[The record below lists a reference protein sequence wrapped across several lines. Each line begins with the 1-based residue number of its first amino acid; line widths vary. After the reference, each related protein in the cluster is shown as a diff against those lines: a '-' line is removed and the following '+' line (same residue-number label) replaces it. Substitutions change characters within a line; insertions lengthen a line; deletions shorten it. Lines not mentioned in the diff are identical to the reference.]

1 MGQWVLNLNDG
12 KLSSEQGNASLSPKA
27 TDILALLVAKPGVVL
42 SREEILHAVW
52 KDLHVSPDL
61 VREYI
66 FEIRKALGDK
76 AKDSQYIETVG
87 RRGFR
92 LIGQISVQSGEDISS
107 FHRRRNLQPDT
118 LPTVK
123 FCQSY
128 DGTSIAHTA
137 SGEGYPLLIS
147 GSWMT
152 HLEQDWQNPAY
163 GDYIRHLSQNFSLIR
178 YDQRGNGLSQ
188 WANVDISFDR
198 MVDDM
203 EVVVD
208 AYGFEKVAILG
219 LSQGA
224 SVSVAYALRHP
235 SRISHLILS
244 GGYPRG
250 RRQRG
255 NRMEFEESEALVQL
269 IRTSWGNDNPAIRQ
283 ILTTM
288 FMPDATKEETQWF
301 NEFQKLCGPAE
312 NIAQFRALFDDI
324 NVSGLLPQVTVP
336 TLVIHSDRDA
346 VAPLSEGKL
355 LASKIPNA
363 LFVQLNSPNHLLFE
377 AEPDFTRMIASIRD
391 FVEVPNN

>member
-1 MGQWVLNLNDG
+1 MRQWVLNLNDG
-12 KLSSEQGNASLSPKA
+12 ALSSDQGHSSLSPKA
-27 TDILALLVAKPGVVL
+27 AEVLTFMIAEAGVVL
-42 SREEILHAVW
+42 SREDILQAVW
-52 KDLHVSPDL
+52 QGLNVNPDL

-66 FEIRKALGDK
+66 FEIRKALGDR
-76 AKDSQYIETVG
+76 AQNSQYIETVG

-92 LIGQISVQSGEDISS
+92 LIGPVSIQLDKEQYSADG
-107 FHRRRNLQPDT
+107 HGNYQPT
-118 LPTVK
+118 PLPPVK
-123 FCQSY
+123 FCCSH
-128 DGTSIAHTA
+128 DGTSIAHTV
-137 SGEGYPLLIS
+137 SGKGYPLLIS

-152 HLEQDWQNPAY
+152 HLEQDWQNPAF
-163 GDYIRHLSQNFSLIR
+163 GDYIRHLSQNFSVVR

-188 WANVDISFDR
+188 WVDVDINFDR

-208 AYGFEKVAILG
+208 AYGFDKIAILG

-235 SRISHLILS
+235 ERLSHLVLS

-255 NRMEFEESEALVQL
+255 SEVEFEESEALVKL
-269 IRTSWGNDNPAIRQ
+269 IRTSWGNENPAIRQ

-288 FMPDATKEETQWF
+288 FMPDASKAETQWF
-301 NEFQKLCGPAE
+301 NEFQKICGPAE

-324 NVSGLLPQVTVP
+324 NVTDMLPNVTVP

-363 LFVQLNSPNHLLFE
+363 SFVQLNSPNHLLF
-377 AEPDFTRMIASIRD
+377 ASEPDFSRMIASIND
-391 FVEVPNN
+391 FILA

>member
-1 MGQWVLNLNDG
+1 MRQWELNPDDG
-12 KLSSEQGNASLSPKA
+12 TLSSDQGNSSVSPKA
-27 TDILALLVAKPGVVL
+27 SEVLAFMISQTGVVL
-42 SREEILHAVW
+42 SKEEILAAVW
-52 KDLHVSPDL
+52 QDLNVNPDL

-66 FEIRKALGDK
+66 FEIRKALGDS
-76 AKDSQYIETVG
+76 AKNPLYLETVG

-92 LIGQISVQSGEDISS
+92 LLGAISIKPDEEPSSGNGVPNGQPSS
-107 FHRRRNLQPDT
+107 
-118 LPTVK
+118 LPPVK
-123 FCQSY
+123 FCRSY
-128 DGTSIAHTA
+128 DGTSIAHTV

-152 HLEQDWQNPAY
+152 HLEQDWHSPAF
-163 GDYIRHLSQNFSLIR
+163 GDYIRHLSQHFSVIR
-178 YDQRGNGLSQ
+178 YDQRGNGMSQ
-188 WANVDISFDR
+188 WKDVDISFDR

-208 AYGFEKVAILG
+208 AYGFENVAVLG

-235 SRISHLILS
+235 ERISHLILS

-255 NRMEFEESEALVQL
+255 NEVEFEESEALVKL

-312 NIAQFRALFDDI
+312 NIAQFRAMFDDI
-324 NVSGLLPQVTVP
+324 NVVDMLPDVTVP
-336 TLVIHSDRDA
+336 TLVLHSDMDA

-355 LASKIPNA
+355 LASEIPNA
-363 LFVQLNSPNHLLFE
+363 SFVQLRSPNHLLFE
-377 AEPDFTRMIASIRD
+377 TEPDFSRMMENINDFIRT
-391 FVEVPNN
+391 